1 MLKKSILFVAA
12 LLCAVMIS
20 AKTVQITVSPSTA
33 IVIQQKGMPLQP
45 VQPGVYSI
53 TCSIVDLA
61 FTAQADGYDSESF
74 IVNLKSPLTMNIEL
88 KPNRKHVSLTSDP
101 KDATIYVD
109 GHESGN
115 GHVEFDI
122 HKGETKTIKLVAEE
136 YDTYLKRVNF
146 NDQSSIEMSY
156 NIEMV
161 RNTRTINVLVD
172 APSAEF
178 FADGIMVTKGKNS
191 ATFQLHKNKP
201 TQLIVR
207 AEGFLEYTKMVYFDQ
222 EGSSINLTSELSI
235 DKAYTA
241 SEPGAAIANK
251 RTEVMVKK
259 GMSRDDAIQRMKYY
273 ISELFESLEVNDNV
287 AGWYR
292 TVWNMEEYPDKIIR
306 TRYEIKEIP
315 DNGDGKLKFK
325 LLLQSQVSYEGT
337 RDENF
342 RDWDRVLKKYAK
354 LHTDIQNIIG
364 AE

>member
-1 MLKKSILFVAA
+1 MIKKSLFLFAA
-12 LLCAVMIS
+12 LLCACTIS
-20 AKTVQITVSPSTA
+20 AKTVRITISPSSA
-33 IVIQQKGMPLQP
+33 VVFQQKGKQIQP
-45 VQPGVYSI
+45 TTPGVFDV

-61 FTAQADGYDSESF
+61 FTAQADGYDPESF
-74 IVNLKSPLTMNIEL
+74 VVNLKSPKTMKIEL
-88 KPNRKHVSLTSDP
+88 KLNRKHVSLTSDP
-101 KDATIYVD
+101 KDATIYVE
-109 GHESGN
+109 GREAGQ
-115 GHVEFDI
+115 GQVEFDI
-122 HKGETKTIKLVAEE
+122 FKGESKTIKLVADE
-136 YDTYLKRVNF
+136 YDTYIKRINF
-146 NDQSSIEMSY
+146 NDQPNERMDY
-156 NIEMV
+156 NIEMI
-161 RNTRTINVLVD
+161 RNTRTINVIVD

-207 AEGFLEYTKMVYFDQ
+207 AEGYIEYTKMVYFEQ
-222 EGSSINLTSELSI
+222 EGNAINLTSELSI

-259 GMSRDDAIQRMKYY
+259 KMSRDDAIQRMKYY
-273 ISELFESLEVNDNV
+273 ISELFESLEINDNV

-292 TVWNMEEYPDKIIR
+292 TVWNVEEYPDKTIR
-306 TRYEIKEIP
+306 SRYEIKEMP

-325 LLLQSQVSYEGT
+325 LLLQSQVSYTGT
-337 RDENF
+337 KDEDF

-354 LHTDIQNIIG
+354 LHQDVQNIVG

>member
-1 MLKKSILFVAA
+1 
-12 LLCAVMIS
+12 
-20 AKTVQITVSPSTA
+20 
-33 IVIQQKGMPLQP
+33 
-45 VQPGVYSI
+45 
-53 TCSIVDLA
+53 
-61 FTAQADGYDSESF
+61 
-74 IVNLKSPLTMNIEL
+74 
-88 KPNRKHVSLTSDP
+88 
-101 KDATIYVD
+101 
-109 GHESGN
+109 
-115 GHVEFDI
+115 
-122 HKGETKTIKLVAEE
+122 
-136 YDTYLKRVNF
+136 
-146 NDQSSIEMSY
+146 
-156 NIEMV
+156 
-161 RNTRTINVLVD
+161 
-172 APSAEF
+172 
-178 FADGIMVTKGKNS
+178 MVTKGKNS